1 MLARIPTKQKAI
13 RQICLNDFFQFWGEN
28 HVVLLTRQRQRRR
41 SRWCPQ
47 SCMADTQ
54 WVAWQCMADAWLMPS
69 GPGRTSQPL
78 WFPPELLWSLQP
90 TESNIFGQ
98 FLSSWWSF
106 SSLQCHNH
114 HNCKKIS
121 RPLVDRLKGWIVFS
135 SLATSSVSVKC
146 CSQAKLYKS
155 SDHIKSSFW
164 IGTSWV
170 MPLPHFL
177 PFPLQQ
183 SEWQTHFL
191 NSAIFKS
198 NCTKKNWKKVSS
210 GNSSEMDS
218 GLAIHV
224 KWQEAAVTF
233 HLLLPPLRDLPD
245 RLPPYLA
252 SQS

>member
-1 MLARIPTKQKAI
+1 MPIFRPSSYSHASKNSHKTKGDTTNMFEWFFPILRGKSCCPTNKAKTKTKKQMVPPI
-13 RQICLNDFFQFWGEN
+13 MHGWYPVGG
-28 HVVLLTRQRQRRR
+28 
-41 SRWCPQ
+41 
-47 SCMADTQ
+47 
-54 WVAWQCMADAWLMPS
+54 MADAWLMPS

-78 WFPPELLWSLQP
+78 WFPPELLWSLQL
-90 TESNIFGQ
+90 TESNIGGR

-198 NCTKKNWKKVSS
+198 NLVFWKNVLGQFKWNGLWA
-210 GNSSEMDS
+210 GN
-218 GLAIHV
+218 
-224 KWQEAAVTF
+224 
-233 HLLLPPLRDLPD
+233 PC
-245 RLPPYLA
+245 
-252 SQS
+252 